1 VCGICG
7 FVGLNDG
14 PLLRRMTRRLVH
26 RGPDDEGF
34 YLNGLDGGAGVG
46 LGMRRLSIID
56 LAGGHQP
63 IANEDRTVWV
73 VFNGEIYNYR
83 ALRDVLLAKGHTFAT
98 NSDTEVIVHLY
109 EEYGDSCAEHLQGMF
124 AFAIWDANRE
134 QLLLA
139 RDRLGIKPLYYAAH
153 NGALFFASELKALLE
168 HDGIHKVVD
177 PRALAAF
184 LTFLYIPSP
193 ATIFTGV
200 RKLPPAHL
208 LRYRKGELSL
218 RSYWDVTFPDRSERR
233 RIKRRGSGD
242 YLAELRRL
250 MEETVRAHLMSDVPL
265 GLFLSGGLDSGSL
278 AVMMARQASAPVQ
291 TFTIGYGDEAGSYNE
306 LGAARAM
313 ARHIGSN
320 HHEEL
325 VTPNVMELLPKL
337 VWHLDEPFADSSLI
351 PTYLVSVSARRH
363 VTVALTGIG
372 GDELFGGYP
381 RYLGARLAVG
391 YERLPRRLRHAA
403 ARLVEWVP
411 ESTGSRNLGGRFK
424 RFVKSGL
431 LPPRERYLSWI
442 SFYDEAGLEA
452 LFSPSFKAAVG
463 DTPSIWD
470 AHRGWYD
477 HAGAS
482 TVMDRVFSTDVNG
495 YLADDLLM
503 MGDKMSMAAS
513 LELRVPYCDHRLI
526 EFAAAM
532 PGELKVRGLTLKSL
546 FRTAIKDMLPAE
558 IVNRTKQGF
567 MVPIGPWLKKELK
580 PLVGELL
587 SESAIQKR
595 GYFNAAAVHR
605 LLAEHESG
613 RRNLSDQIFALAV
626 LELWHRIYLDGEH
639 W

>member
-1 VCGICG
+1 MCGICG
-7 FVGLNDG
+7 FVGLNDE

-34 YLNGLDGGAGVG
+34 YFDGSDRGVG

-63 IANEDRTVWV
+63 IANEDHTVWV

-83 ALRDVLLAKGHTFAT
+83 ELREGLLAKGHTFST

-109 EEYGDSCAEHLQGMF
+109 EEHGDSCVEYLQGMF
-124 AFAIWDANRE
+124 TFALWDTGRE

-139 RDRLGIKPLYYAAH
+139 RDRLGIKPLYYAVQ
-153 NGALFFASELKALLE
+153 NGVLVFASELKALLE
-168 HDGIHKVVD
+168 YNALQKVVD
-177 PRALAAF
+177 PRALATF

-193 ATIFTGV
+193 GTIFTNV

-218 RSYWDVTFPDRSERR
+218 RSYWDVTFPGRSERR
-233 RIKRRGSGD
+233 TISRRTAADG
-242 YLAELRRL
+242 LAELRQVI
-250 MEETVRAHLMSDVPL
+250 EETVRSHLISDVPL

-278 AVMMARQASAPVQ
+278 AAMMARQTSTPVQ
-291 TFTIGYGDEAGSYNE
+291 TFTVGYGDEAGSYNE
-306 LGAARAM
+306 LAAARTM

-320 HHEEL
+320 HHEEI

-337 VWHLDEPFADSSLI
+337 AWHLDEPFADSSLI
-351 PTYLVSVSARRH
+351 PTYLVSASARQH
-363 VTVALTGIG
+363 VTVALSGIG

-381 RYLGARLAVG
+381 RYLGARLAGG
-391 YERLPRRLRHAA
+391 YERLPRWLRQAA
-403 ARLVEWVP
+403 ARLIEFVP
-411 ESTGSRNLGGRFK
+411 ESTGSRNMGGRIK

-431 LPPRERYLSWI
+431 LPPREQYLSWI
-442 SFYDEAGLEA
+442 SFYDEKGLGA
-452 LFSPSFKAAVG
+452 LFSPSFNAAVNNM
-463 DTPSIWD
+463 PSLWD

-477 HAGAS
+477 HAQAS
-482 TVMDRVFSTDVNG
+482 TVMDRVFSTDVKG

-526 EFAAAM
+526 EYAAAM
-532 PGELKVRGLTLKSL
+532 PEELKVKGLTLKLL
-546 FRTAIKDMLPAE
+546 FRNAIKEMLPAE

-580 PLVGELL
+580 PLVEELL
-587 SESAIQKR
+587 SESSIEKR
-595 GYFNAAAVHR
+595 GYFNYATVHR

-613 RRNLSDQIFALAV
+613 RRNCSDQIFALLM
-626 LELWHRIYLDGEH
+626 LELWHRIYLDGDR